1 MAEPGE
7 KNRLILYEIRFMEKE
22 KRRLTRIEWVL
33 IIIVGLIL
41 LSLVLERLGVP
52 IVSTS
57 EDSELIQRPHQ

>member
-1 MAEPGE
+1 MCPETANFAAINP
-7 KNRLILYEIRFMEKE
+7 FMEDK
-22 KRRLTRIEWVL
+22 KRRISRIEWVL
-33 IIIVGLIL
+33 IIIAGLIF